1 MKIGVPKEVASGE
14 ARVAMTPQSAKDL
27 QKLGHACLIQK
38 GAGEAAGFSDA
49 DYKDAGVSVV
59 SGAAI
64 WKDAEVVAKVLRE
77 TDVDGLT
84 PLAALNLI
92 HSLQQRLTNS

>member
-1 MKIGVPKEVASGE
+1 MKIGAPKEVASGE

-27 QKLGHACLIQK
+27 QKLGHTCLIQN

-49 DYKDAGVSVV
+49 AYKEVGVDVV

-64 WKDAEVVAKVLRE
+64 WK
-77 TDVDGLT
+77 
-84 PLAALNLI
+84 
-92 HSLQQRLTNS
+92 NS